1 MTAKVTQKDGAT
13 TGNISKQFVIETLLG
28 GASLLLCS
36 GDRESNEISISGC
49 PQHCHCCH
57 PSAVVA
63 LSYGPRVR
71 LLGPSLSCVTPKL
84 FLSLRPQAWKD
95 DQGER

>member
-13 TGNISKQFVIETLLG
+13 TGNSSKQFVIETLLCG
-28 GASLLLCS
+28 GSLLLCR

-49 PQHCHCCH
+49 PHCHCCH

-63 LSYGPRVR
+63 LSYGSGVC